1 MPSKQLPASIRYLK
15 ARLQILQ
22 RPAVWVSA
30 SVLLLAIVFLAETWK
45 HPERFAAPNLP
56 SSNRSTSDS
65 ESGSESAEA
74 PVRPAPLDPFSSVEE
89 NPFGTAA
96 QNSEAQPPFSTED
109 ANSGQSDRLPSP
121 LLLPRPS
128 ASRSSSS
135 SVPDPF
141 AAVRTAPDS
150 TPDSAPDSASRSLPS
165 SGSEES
171 TTNPYSTGTSAP
183 QNPFADNPSDASSS
197 PNPLQSAIDRS
208 RSSPPA
214 QPSPSSSPFNSFSS
228 DTDST
233 GMTQSPELQTPAA
246 LPGQVSGQSSFVQPQ
261 PLPGQPSYGQTQ
273 PQPQFIPQT
282 SPAPGTTGY
291 TMPPAFRTN
300 ANTPAGPSFGNYNNS
315 YNNNSYNNNPSGV
328 PSTVLPSTTQPTT
341 SNPTVQPQVS
351 QPQPQASPDPF
362 SIPRAVPGRSIG
374 GGQINTFS
382 NP

>member
-30 SVLLLAIVFLAETWK
+30 SVLLVAIVFLAETWK
-45 HPERFAAPNLP
+45 HPERLTTPNTP
-56 SSNRSTSDS
+56 SFNSLSPAD
-65 ESGSESAEA
+65 SESAET
-74 PVRPAPLDPFSSVEE
+74 PVRPAPLDPFSSVDE
-89 NPFGTAA
+89 
-96 QNSEAQPPFSTED
+96 PPFSAMPGD
-109 ANSGQSDRLPSP
+109 ATTSPFAAGDFTRSSQTDRLPSP

-128 ASRSSSS
+128 TPRSPASS

-141 AAVRTAPDS
+141 AAIRANR
-150 TPDSAPDSASRSLPS
+150 DSASPS
-165 SGSEES
+165 STRGSEGS
-171 TTNPYSTGTSAP
+171 TTNPYSSSGTASSP
-183 QNPFADNPSDASSS
+183 QNPFSASDPADEPSS

-208 RSSPPA
+208 RSPA
-214 QPSPSSSPFNSFSS
+214 SAQSSPSPASSFNSFSP
-228 DTDST
+228 DANST
-233 GMTQSPELQTPAA
+233 GMTESPELQTPAA
-246 LPGQVSGQSSFVQPQ
+246 PLPGQGSGQSSFVQTQ

-291 TMPPAFRTN
+291 TLPPAFRTN

-315 YNNNSYNNNPSGV
+315 YNHSSGV
-328 PSTVLPSTTQPTT
+328 PSTVFPSTTQPTT
-341 SNPTVQPQVS
+341 TSPTVQPQVS
-351 QPQPQASPDPF
+351 QPQPQASPAPF
-362 SIPRAVPGRSIG
+362 SIPRTVPGRSIG

>member
-30 SVLLLAIVFLAETWK
+30 SVLLVAIVFLAETWK
-45 HPERFAAPNLP
+45 HPERFAAPNPP
-56 SSNRSTSDS
+56 SSNRLTSDS
-65 ESGSESAEA
+65 ESDSESAEA

-89 NPFGTAA
+89 NLFGTAA
-96 QNSEAQPPFSTED
+96 QNSEAQPSPFSAED
-109 ANSGQSDRLPSP
+109 FANSSQSDRLPSP

-128 ASRSSSS
+128 TSRSSSSS

-141 AAVRTAPDS
+141 ASVRPD
-150 TPDSAPDSASRSLPS
+150 PDSASRSLPN
-165 SGSEES
+165 SGSEGN
-171 TTNPYSTGTSAP
+171 TTNPYSSSGTASSL
-183 QNPFADNPSDASSS
+183 QNPFSADNPSDEPSGT
-197 PNPLQSAIDRS
+197 NPLQSAIDRS
-208 RSSPPA
+208 RSPA
-214 QPSPSSSPFNSFSS
+214 SAQSSPSPSSFNSFSP
-228 DTDST
+228 DANST
-233 GMTQSPELQTPAA
+233 GMTESPELQTPAA
-246 LPGQVSGQSSFVQPQ
+246 PLPGQGSGQSSFVQPQ

-300 ANTPAGPSFGNYNNS
+300 ANTPAGPSFGNYNNP

-328 PSTVLPSTTQPTT
+328 PSTVSPSTTQPATT
-341 SNPTVQPQVS
+341 SPTVQPQVS
-351 QPQPQASPDPF
+351 QPQPQASPAPF